1 MLESYHIKEEGYHP
15 FLIRE
20 GWQVAQLNYIEEQH
34 IDNIYR
40 IDAHHK
46 TDEVFVLLKG
56 VSVLILA
63 EIKDDE
69 PFFKVELMKS
79 KITYNI
85 PKNTWHNIAMEKGS
99 EVLIV
104 ERSNTHLNDFSYLD
118 LAPDKINEL
127 KTMVKEVL
135 NKNVEL

>member
-1 MLESYHIKEEGYHP
+1 MLETYYIKEEGYHP
-15 FLIRE
+15 YLISD
-20 GWQVAQLNYIEEQH
+20 GWQVAQLNFIEEQH

-56 VSVLILA
+56 VAVLILA
-63 EIKDDE
+63 KIIEGE
-69 PFFKVELMKS
+69 PIFEAVLMKP

-104 ERSNTHLNDFSYLD
+104 EKSNTHLNDAYYKNLSLS
-118 LAPDKINEL
+118 KIDEL
-127 KTMVKEVL
+127 KIMVKEIL
-135 NKNVEL
+135 K